1 MYNDFKTHDS
11 KVFGDQV
18 KIIRPDTF
26 KDERGF
32 LYTDFLESFFLSQ
45 LNLNKKFIH
54 SKYAYNNKNVL
65 RGIHGDDDSF
75 KLINCVYG
83 RIFQVVVDCRK
94 NSSTYLKYE
103 SYELNHKEPKLILIP
118 PGFGN
123 AFQVLSEYSIY
134 NYKLA
139 YLGEYNDYDKQFTYK
154 WNDKRININWPIK
167 NPVLSKRDK

>member
-118 PGFGN
+118 P
-123 AFQVLSEYSIY
+123 
-134 NYKLA
+134 
-139 YLGEYNDYDKQFTYK
+139 
-154 WNDKRININWPIK
+154 
-167 NPVLSKRDK
+167 